1 MDIQSPT
8 QSSTCTMTLKQVL
21 DRLKLHP
28 AVDGILLVGTT
39 DSDKLTPVSDYDI
52 LIVLSGSPVPLHVGV
67 TYIDNRLTDLLFT
80 TVNEVDQI
88 IAKRQQFKP
97 FTYLLSVARWLQT
110 GNIVFDRT
118 NLLHRAKDI
127 LQNTNLAAPPSEY
140 DRYGICFGLNF
151 DYRHNH
157 RMAESDDPV
166 YQTALD
172 LRFCFTINNLFWGY
186 FSLRS
191 ILWEGEKNA
200 VRYLEIHDPEFLR
213 LVRQCLAETERKVK
227 VKLLETIAE
236 IVTAP
241 AGCLWTGKPTAITIK
256 DEGNPKPE
264 DIEKAL
270 MFWEQLIGNVPTQG
284 K

>member
-1 MDIQSPT
+1 MPDPT
-8 QSSTCTMTLKQVL
+8 QSSTSTMTLKQVL
-21 DRLKLHP
+21 NRLKLHP

-52 LIVLSGSPVPLHVGV
+52 LIVLSESPVPLHVGV

-80 TVNEVDQI
+80 TVHEVDRI
-88 IAKRQQFKP
+88 IAKKQQFKP
-97 FTYLLSVARWLQT
+97 FSYPLSVTRWLQT

-118 NLLHRAKDI
+118 DRLHQAKEV
-127 LQNTNLAAPPSEY
+127 LQNSNLAVTSNEY

-186 FSLRS
+186 FSLRG
-191 ILWEGEKNA
+191 ILWEGEKKA
-200 VRYLEIHDPEFLR
+200 VRYLEIHNPEFLK
-213 LVRQCLAETERKVK
+213 LVRQCLAETDRKVK
-227 VKLLETIAE
+227 FKLLENLAE

-241 AGCLWTGKPTAITIK
+241 AGGLWTGKPTTITTK
-256 DEGNPKPE
+256 DEGNPTPA
-264 DIEKAL
+264 DIEKSTT
-270 MFWEQLIGNVPTQG
+270 FWEQLIGAEPR
-284 K
+284 KPAI

>member
-1 MDIQSPT
+1 MAMQSPT
-8 QSSTCTMTLKQVL
+8 QSSTSTITLKQVI

-39 DSDKLTPVSDYDI
+39 DSDMLTPISDYDI
-52 LIVLSGSPVPLHVGV
+52 LIVLSESPVPLHVGV
-67 TYIDNRLTDLLFT
+67 TCIDNRLTDLLFT
-80 TVNEVDQI
+80 TVNEVDRI
-88 IAKRQQFKP
+88 IAEKKQLKP
-97 FTYLLSVARWLQT
+97 FTYLLSVTRWLQT

-118 NLLHRAKDI
+118 DRLHRAKDI
-127 LQNTNLAAPPSEY
+127 LQNTNLAAPPNEY

-186 FSLRS
+186 FSLRG
-191 ILWEGEKNA
+191 ILWEGEKKA
-200 VRYLEIHDPEFLR
+200 VRHLEIHDPEFLK
-213 LVRQCLAETERKVK
+213 LVRQCLAETDRKVK
-227 VKLLETIAE
+227 FKLLENLSE

-241 AGCLWTGKPTAITIK
+241 AGGLWTGKPTAIATK
-256 DEGNPKPE
+256 GEENPTPP
-264 DIEKAL
+264 DIGKASL
-270 MFWEQLIGNVPTQG
+270 FWEQLIGNAS
-284 K
+284 